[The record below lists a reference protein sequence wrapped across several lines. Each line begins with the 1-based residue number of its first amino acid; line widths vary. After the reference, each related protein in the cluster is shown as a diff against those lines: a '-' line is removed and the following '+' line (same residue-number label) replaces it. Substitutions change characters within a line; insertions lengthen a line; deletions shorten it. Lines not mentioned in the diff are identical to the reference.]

1 MDATS
6 LTLEQIITFLLDAPL
21 FGELSADGLADVVK
35 IMQIQHLEPGQAL
48 FHQGDV
54 GDAWYVVFGGEV
66 EVSREGNYGRA
77 RPVARMG
84 PRACF
89 GEMAVLDGSPRSATV
104 AAVDETVL
112 LRFPRGAFQELLSE
126 GNLAAH
132 QLVLG
137 MARVLCE
144 RQRRLT
150 GEVHGLLD
158 ETEEDPISLR
168 RRMQRLVDAYQVS
181 E

>member
-1 MDATS
+1 MDAS
-6 LTLEQIITFLLDAPL
+6 HLTLEQILTFLLEAPL
-21 FGELSADGLADVVK
+21 FGDLAPEGIADVVK
-35 IMQIQHLEPGQAL
+35 IMQIQHLAPGQTL
-48 FHQGDV
+48 FQQGDV
-54 GDAWYVVFGGEV
+54 GDAWYVVFDGEV
-66 EVSREGNYGRA
+66 EVSRTGAERRM
-77 RPVARMG
+77 RPVARMS
-84 PRACF
+84 PPSCF

-104 AAVDETVL
+104 EAVEETVL

-126 GNLAAH
+126 GNLGAH

-158 ETEEDPISLR
+158 ESEEDPNSIR
-168 RRMQRLVDAYQVS
+168 RRMQRMVDAYQVS

>member
-1 MDATS
+1 MDPQ
-6 LTLEQIITFLLDAPL
+6 LTLEQIITFLLEAPL
-21 FGELSADGLADVVK
+21 FRDLSADGLADMVK
-35 IMQIQHLEPGQAL
+35 IMQIQRIDPGQPV
-48 FHQGDV
+48 FHQGDI
-54 GDAWYVVFGGEV
+54 GDAWYVVFDGEV
-66 EVSREGNYGRA
+66 EVTREGAFGCERV
-77 RPVARMG
+77 VARLG
-84 PRACF
+84 RRACF
-89 GEMAVLDGSPRSATV
+89 GEMAVLDGSPRSAQVT
-104 AAVDETVL
+104 AADEATL

-126 GNLAAH
+126 GNIAAH

-158 ETEEDPISLR
+158 DSEEDPASLR
-168 RRMQRLVDAYQVS
+168 RRMQRLVDTYQVS